1 MKKIWILIKREYTEA
16 VFKKS
21 FIILTLLIPVIM
33 IGMGIVPTLLIGVD
47 SEKPNRIQIID
58 ETDFVYDELNE
69 SLDDSLKDGSKKFLI
84 DRVELTDSVQAIID
98 AQRARV
104 ESEDID
110 GFIHIPADIVEEG
123 KLDYY
128 AKNVANFDINRRLRG
143 AIGEIVINHRLEAS
157 GLVAEEINKL
167 TKSLSLKTYKI
178 VKGGTQAESGFLT
191 EYLTTFAFVIIL
203 YITIFGYGANVMREI
218 IQEKTTRIIEVLLS
232 SANPFQMMAGKILGQ
247 GSVGLTQYLIWS
259 AIGVGL
265 ITYGGSMMPVSAGA
279 LNIAPEIFL
288 YFILFY
294 VLGFFIF
301 SSMYAAIGAITTT
314 EQEAQQ
320 VSAPIVFI
328 LIIPL
333 MLIGFMV
340 KNPDSTMI
348 TVLSYI
354 PFFTPIIMF
363 TRINLSTPSSFE
375 ILASIILLI
384 LTVLVLIWLT
394 AKIYRIGILMYGKR
408 PTLPEIWKWI
418 QTK

>member
-1 MKKIWILIKREYTEA
+1 
-16 VFKKS
+16 
-21 FIILTLLIPVIM
+21 M

-47 SEKPNRIQIID
+47 SEKPNRIDIID
-58 ETDFVYDELNE
+58 ESDFFYDELSE

-110 GFIHIPADIVEEG
+110 GFIHIPVDIVKEG

-294 VLGFFIF
+294 ILGFFIF

>member
-47 SEKPNRIQIID
+47 SEKPNRIDIID
-58 ETDFVYDELNE
+58 ESDFVYDELSE

-84 DRVELTDSVQAIID
+84 ERVELTDSVQAIID

-294 VLGFFIF
+294 ILGFFIF

-375 ILASIILLI
+375 ILTSIILLI